1 MCPQPPG
8 KTDLTR
14 TLREVSAGEDGN
26 HPLIRAYLQDPRS
39 ERMAALLVRLS
50 RMNRGPGI
58 RPPSS
63 FLPMLD

>member
-8 KTDLTR
+8 KTDLER
-14 TLREVSAGEDGN
+14 TLREVSAGKDGN

-39 ERMAALLVRLS
+39 EQIASSLARLS
-50 RMNRGPGI
+50 RMNRGPGL

-63 FLPMLD
+63 FLPTLD

>member
-1 MCPQPPG
+1 MCPQLPD
-8 KTDLTR
+8 KTDLER

-26 HPLIRAYLQDPRS
+26 HPLIRAYLQDTRS
-39 ERMAALLVRLS
+39 ERIASLVARLS